1 MTCSASFPLCGSGAS
16 AHQMSATKD
25 LIIHGPPLGWGW
37 YWAAIT
43 HNISKFQN
51 HGCIPRLMESNML
64 LFPRHTVQL
73 YLCFKCAFQ
82 FGVVAPL
89 QDLPVFTDPVDLPQ
103 WLCLLATVTGSWHG
117 SRFQDATLV
126 DMIASFK
133 WPMQN
138 KPMIKICL

>member
-64 LFPRHTVQL
+64 LFPCHTVQL
-73 YLCFKCAFQ
+73 YLCFKFAFQ
-82 FGVVAPL
+82 FGVVAPCKTFL
-89 QDLPVFTDPVDLPQ
+89 FSQIQLTYRNGHACWQPSRVR
-103 WLCLLATVTGSWHG
+103 HG

-126 DMIASFK
+126 DVIACFK
-133 WPMQN
+133 
-138 KPMIKICL
+138 